1 MQDDKR
7 AESYEKIM
15 QYQRGLHEKNQMRI
29 KIGIKLVIIIPLI
42 FLIVMFKQDSSKVI
56 FLILW
61 IVSLFAI
68 SAYLIAV
75 EYMDYQV
82 QIKLNEWGIS
92 ENDEIRNLLT
102 DDSKMEQIIRSSGI
116 LEALPQ
122 LEPVQDN
129 STPDNIA
136 PVNTVQSN
144 LTPDN
149 IAPENTVQND
159 LTQDSRVQVD
169 SKQNN
174 LHKSEKVEIVKPDI
188 IPQSD
193 EIIPVINS
201 SDMTSQDFMTQTEG
215 MELDTAE
222 EELVQSIRKYVHAL
236 SVQTVRQNTIQ
247 MKTPQDYAQMRR
259 EKARAQALDK
269 QNSDMRRNED

>member
-61 IVSLFAI
+61 IVSLFVI
-68 SAYLIAV
+68 SAYLITV

-82 QIKLNEWGIS
+82 QLKLNEWGIS
-92 ENDEIRNLLT
+92 DNGEIKNLLT
-102 DDSKMEQIIRSSGI
+102 DDSKVEQIIRSSGI

-122 LEPVQDN
+122 LEAAKD
-129 STPDNIA
+129 D
-136 PVNTVQSN
+136 
-144 LTPDN
+144 LTK
-149 IAPENTVQND
+149 ENTVQNNLEQND
-159 LTQDSRVQVD
+159 LMQP
-169 SKQNN
+169 
-174 LHKSEKVEIVKPDI
+174 EKIETETEIA
-188 IPQSD
+188 
-193 EIIPVINS
+193 PVVIS
-201 SDMTSQDFMTQTEG
+201 TDMTENVFPQQPEVV
-215 MELDTAE
+215 ELDMAE

-236 SVQTVRQNTIQ
+236 SAQTLQQNAIQ
-247 MKTPQDYAQMRR
+247 VKTPQDYAQMRR

-269 QNSDMRRNED
+269 QNSVVRRNEDSVKKP